1 MSHARSSSLPPYSR
15 EQLAELL
22 LADETPSSVI
32 PLHPRVPEAQL
43 LEPRIPRAPQPARLS
58 IELVDGSL
66 RVIDPVDSPVPP
78 SLWAEPP
85 SGFDSRSPHRRA
97 RGVPWSV
104 TLVAVSVGFVV
115 GLGMALLTS
124 IP

>member
-1 MSHARSSSLPPYSR
+1 MGQARSSSLPPYSR

-22 LADETPSSVI
+22 SDDEPPSSI
-32 PLHPRVPEAQL
+32 LPRHARVPEAQL
-43 LEPRIPRAPQPARLS
+43 IEPQIPKAPSPARLS
-58 IELVDGSL
+58 IELIDGSL

-78 SLWAEPP
+78 SIAQPAR
-85 SGFDSRSPHRRA
+85 SGFESRSQLRAA

-124 IP
+124 SP